1 MEVYGKLLHLLP
13 DLTSGEREFYFRY
26 LRMNAKRFKHLLNL
40 VKNKISKEDAK
51 FRRNISPRKSLSWS
65 KRVLVTGISQ
75 QSLSFTFRIAKTT
88 VRKKLRKT
96 SEQCTIP

>member
-26 LRMNAKRFKHLLNL
+26 LRMNPERFEHLLNL

-51 FRRNISPRKSLSWS
+51 FRRNISPRKSLSWT
-65 KRVLVTGISQ
+65 KRFLVTGTSQ

-88 VRKKLRKT
+88 VRKRLRK
-96 SEQCTIP
+96 SCEQCTIP